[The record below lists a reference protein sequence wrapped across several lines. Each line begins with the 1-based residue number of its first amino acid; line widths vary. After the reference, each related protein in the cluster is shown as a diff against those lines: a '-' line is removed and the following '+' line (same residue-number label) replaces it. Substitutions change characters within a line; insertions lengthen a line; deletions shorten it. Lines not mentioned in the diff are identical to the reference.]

1 MSIPTIRDF
10 QASDIPEIV
19 RVQHAAVPLHP
30 WSVGELERDL
40 QKLEER
46 LKYHWCI
53 AESNCEPVGFSRFA
67 RNAGSY
73 HPQKFGLDLCVHP
86 AFQARGIGNA
96 LYLATLERLQ
106 AFAPIGLRTQVRESD
121 ARGLRFAQD
130 RGFLETKRDFESTLE
145 LALFDFAAFERP
157 LLEGIELKNFRDLD
171 SPVFRRQFHQVF
183 STVRLDVP
191 RAEPPTL
198 LTFEFFEEN
207 VLDDPEVIPEAFVF
221 ATRGEQIVG
230 FTGGYQ
236 GAQPGWVDQWLT
248 AVIREARG
256 QGLATAIKVHSLR
269 AVLELGF
276 KTVRTDNDT
285 QNSAMLAVNDKLGY
299 QRQPA
304 VLSMLKSF

>member
-1 MSIPTIRDF
+1 MSIPIIRDF
-10 QASDIPEIV
+10 LRSDLSEIV

-40 QKLEER
+40 EKLEEK
-46 LKYHWCI
+46 LQYHWCI
-53 AESNCEPVGFSRFA
+53 AEWDGRVVGFSRFA

-73 HPQKFGLDLCVHP
+73 HPQKFGLDLCIHP
-86 AFQARGIGNA
+86 DVQSRGIGKA
-96 LYLATLERLQ
+96 LYLATLEKVQ
-106 AFAPIGLRTQVRESD
+106 AFDAISLRTQVRESD
-121 ARGLRFAQD
+121 ARGIRFAQD

-145 LALFDFAAFERP
+145 LASFDFGKFDRTLP
-157 LLEGIELKNFRDLD
+157 EGVALKNFAELD
-171 SPVFRRQFHQVF
+171 SPEFRRQFHEVF

-191 RAEPPTL
+191 RAEPPTP

-221 ATRGEQIVG
+221 AMRGDQILG
-230 FTGGYQ
+230 FTGGYS

-248 AVIREARG
+248 AVSRQARG
-256 QGLATAIKVHSLR
+256 QGLATAIKVHALR

-285 QNSAMLAVNDKLGY
+285 QNTSMLAVNDKLGY

>member
-1 MSIPTIRDF
+1 MKLRDF
-10 QASDIPEIV
+10 ERSDFPEIV

-40 QKLEER
+40 EKLEER
-46 LKYHWCI
+46 LQYHWCI
-53 AESNCEPVGFSRFA
+53 AESNGELVGFSRFA

-73 HPQKFGLDLCVHP
+73 HPQKFGLDLCVDP
-86 AFQARGIGNA
+86 KFQARGIGKG
-96 LYLATLERLQ
+96 LYLATLEKAQ
-106 AFAPIGLRTQVRESD
+106 TFDAISLRTQVRESD
-121 ARGLRFAQD
+121 VRGLRFAQD

-145 LALFDFAAFERP
+145 LASFDFAAFERP
-157 LLEGIELKNFRDLD
+157 LPEGIGLKNFRDLE
-171 SPVFRRQFHQVF
+171 SPEFRHQFHQVF

-191 RAEPPTL
+191 RAEPPTP
-198 LTFEFFEEN
+198 LTLEFFEEN
-207 VLDDPEVIPEAFVF
+207 VLDDPELISEAFVF
-221 ATRGEQIVG
+221 AMRGTQILA

-248 AVIREARG
+248 AVVREARG
-256 QGLATAIKVHSLR
+256 QGLATAIKVRALR

>member
-1 MSIPTIRDF
+1 MNISDF
-10 QASDIPEIV
+10 ERSNLPEIV

-40 QKLEER
+40 EKLEEK
-46 LKYHWCI
+46 LQYHWCI
-53 AESNCEPVGFSRFA
+53 AGSNGELIGFSRFA

-73 HPQKFGLDLCVHP
+73 HPQKFGLDLCVDP
-86 AFQARGIGNA
+86 KFQARGIGKA
-96 LYLATLERLQ
+96 LYLATLEKVQ
-106 AFAPIGLRTQVRESD
+106 AFDAISLRTQVRESD

-145 LALFDFAAFERP
+145 LASFDFAAFERP
-157 LLEGIELKNFRDLD
+157 LPEGIEMRNFRDLD
-171 SPVFRRQFHQVF
+171 SPTFRRQFHEVF

-191 RAEPPTL
+191 RAEPPTP
-198 LTFEFFEEN
+198 LTFKFFEEN
-207 VLDDPEVIPEAFVF
+207 VLNDPELIPEAFVF
-221 ATRGEQIVG
+221 AMRAEQILG

-248 AVIREARG
+248 AVTREARG

-269 AVLELGF
+269 AMLELGF

-285 QNSAMLAVNDKLGY
+285 QNTAMLAVNDKLGY

>member
-1 MSIPTIRDF
+1 MKLRDF
-10 QASDIPEIV
+10 ERSDLPEIV

-40 QKLEER
+40 EKLEER
-46 LKYHWCI
+46 LQYRWCI
-53 AESNCEPVGFSRFA
+53 AESNGDLVGFSRFA

-73 HPQKFGLDLCVHP
+73 HPQKFGLDLCVDP
-86 AFQARGIGNA
+86 EFQSRGIGKV
-96 LYLATLERLQ
+96 LYLATLEKAQ
-106 AFAPIGLRTQVRESD
+106 TFDAISLRTQIRESD

-145 LALFDFAAFERP
+145 LASFDFSKFERALP
-157 LLEGIELKNFRDLD
+157 DGIELKNFRDLD
-171 SPVFRRQFHQVF
+171 SPEFRRQFNEVF

-191 RAEPPTL
+191 RAEPPTP

-207 VLDDPEVIPEAFVF
+207 VLDDPELIPEAFVF
-221 ATRGEQIVG
+221 AMRGEQILG

-248 AVIREARG
+248 AVSREARG

-269 AVLELGF
+269 AMLELSF

-285 QNSAMLAVNDKLGY
+285 KNAPMLAVNDRLGY

>member
-1 MSIPTIRDF
+1 MNLRDF
-10 QASDIPEIV
+10 EPSDLPAIV

-40 QKLEER
+40 EKLEEK
-46 LKYHWCI
+46 LQYHWCI
-53 AESNCEPVGFSRFA
+53 AEWDGRVVGFSRFA

-73 HPQKFGLDLCVHP
+73 HAQKFGLDLCVDP
-86 AFQARGIGNA
+86 DFQSRGIGKA
-96 LYLATLERLQ
+96 LYLATLEKVQ
-106 AFAPIGLRTQVRESD
+106 KFDAISLRTQVRESD

-145 LALFDFAAFERP
+145 LASFDFAAFERP
-157 LLEGIELKNFRDLD
+157 LPKGIELKNFRDFD
-171 SPVFRRQFHQVF
+171 SPEFRRQFHKVF
-183 STVRLDVP
+183 SIVRLDVP
-191 RAEPPTL
+191 RAEPPTP

-207 VLDDPEVIPEAFVF
+207 VLDDPEVIPEVFVF
-221 ATRGEQIVG
+221 AMRGDQILG

-248 AVIREARG
+248 AVTREARG

-269 AVLELGF
+269 AALELGF

-285 QNSAMLAVNDKLGY
+285 QNAPMLAVNDKLGS

>member
-1 MSIPTIRDF
+1 MKLRDF
-10 QASDIPEIV
+10 RLTDIPSIV
-19 RVQHAAVPLHP
+19 RVQHVAVPLHP

-40 QKLEER
+40 ER
-46 LKYHWCI
+46 LEDKLQYHWCI
-53 AESNCEPVGFSRFA
+53 AESNGEVVGFSRFA

-86 AFQARGIGNA
+86 DFQARGFGQA
-96 LYLATLERLQ
+96 LYRATLEKLKSFE
-106 AFAPIGLRTQVRESD
+106 AISVRTQVRESD
-121 ARGLRFAQD
+121 ARSLRFAQN

-145 LALFDFAAFERP
+145 LAAFDFAAFKRP
-157 LLEGIELKNFRDLD
+157 LPEGVALKNLRDLD
-171 SPVFRRQFHQVF
+171 TPAFRRQLHQVF

-191 RAEPPTL
+191 RAEPPTP

-207 VLDDPEVIPEAFVF
+207 VLDDPEVIPEVFVF
-221 ATRGEQIVG
+221 AMRNEQILG
-230 FTGGYQ
+230 FTGGYC

-248 AVIREARG
+248 AVTREARG

-269 AVLELGF
+269 AALELGF

-285 QNSAMLAVNDKLGY
+285 KNAAMLAVNDKLGY
-299 QRQPA
+299 QRKPA

>member
-1 MSIPTIRDF
+1 MNLRDF
-10 QASDIPEIV
+10 QPSDLPAMV

-30 WSVGELERDL
+30 WSVGELERD
-40 QKLEER
+40 QKKLEEK
-46 LKYHWCI
+46 LQYHWCI
-53 AESNCEPVGFSRFA
+53 AEWDGELVGFSRFA

-86 AFQARGIGNA
+86 DFQSRGIGKA
-96 LYLATLERLQ
+96 LYLVTLEKVQ
-106 AFAPIGLRTQVRESD
+106 KFDAISLRTQIRESD
-121 ARGLRFAQD
+121 VRGIRFAQD

-145 LALFDFAAFERP
+145 LASFDFGKFDRP
-157 LLEGIELKNFRDLD
+157 LPEGIELKNFRDLD
-171 SPVFRRQFHQVF
+171 SLEFRRHFHEVF
-183 STVRLDVP
+183 SVVRLDVP
-191 RAEPPTL
+191 RAEPPTP
-198 LTFEFFEEN
+198 LTFKFFEEN
-207 VLDDPEVIPEAFVF
+207 VLDDPELIPEAFVF
-221 ATRGEQIVG
+221 AMRDTQILG
-230 FTGGYQ
+230 FTGGYS

-256 QGLATAIKVHSLR
+256 QGLATAIKVRALR

-285 QNSAMLAVNDKLGY
+285 QNAPMLAVNNKLGY

>member
-1 MSIPTIRDF
+1 MNLREF
-10 QASDIPEIV
+10 QPSDIPEIV

-30 WSVGELERDL
+30 WSAANLERDL
-40 QKLEER
+40 GKLEEK

-53 AESNCEPVGFSRFA
+53 AESNGELVGFSRFA

-73 HPQKFGLDLCVHP
+73 HPQKFGLDLCVDP
-86 AFQARGIGNA
+86 DVQSRGIGKA
-96 LYLATLERLQ
+96 LYLATLEKVQ
-106 AFAPIGLRTQVRESD
+106 AFDAISLRTQVRESD

-145 LALFDFAAFERP
+145 LASFDFASFERP
-157 LLEGIELKNFRDLD
+157 LLNGIELKNFRDLD
-171 SPVFRRQFHQVF
+171 SPEFRHQFHQVF
-183 STVRLDVP
+183 STARLDVP
-191 RAEPPTL
+191 RAEPPTP
-198 LTFEFFEEN
+198 LTFDFFEEN

-221 ATRGEQIVG
+221 AMRNEQMVG

-248 AVIREARG
+248 AVTREARG
-256 QGLATAIKVHSLR
+256 QGLATAIKVRALR

-285 QNSAMLAVNDKLGY
+285 SNTPMLAVNDKLGY